1 MTEKN
6 KNVFLGD
13 EINDYE
19 ENEDLNNT
27 IGKIIR
33 RSSLKEVSIVQNF
46 LSKLNEKKSTEAQ

>member
-13 EINDYE
+13 EINDDE
-19 ENEDLNNT
+19 ENEELNNT

-33 RSSLKEVSIVQNF
+33 RSSLKEVSVVQDF

>member
-6 KNVFLGD
+6 KMFFGD
-13 EINDYE
+13 EINEDE
-19 ENEDLNNT
+19 ENEELNST

-33 RSSLKEVSIVQNF
+33 RSSLKEVSVVQDF